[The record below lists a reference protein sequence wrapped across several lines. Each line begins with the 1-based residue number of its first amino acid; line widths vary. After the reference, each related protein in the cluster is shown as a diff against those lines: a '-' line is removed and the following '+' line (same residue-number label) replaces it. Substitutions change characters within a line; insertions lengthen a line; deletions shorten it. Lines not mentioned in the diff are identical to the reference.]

1 MELTFRH
8 DRADLLGPTA
18 RGVVPHL
25 RAPIIQ
31 GTTAT
36 FEGVVARVHRIGDP
50 LVYDGGKR
58 LEYRDAD
65 GLRELAR
72 QLVGMSVVVKHPTKG
87 TGRLRE
93 DKGKLVVGTV
103 TSVRLDGDY
112 AIAEIK
118 IMHHDGIAAIRAGM
132 DQLSAGYASGTD
144 DAGFQRIFD
153 ADHMALVAA
162 ARCGPT
168 CSLRVD
174 MHDACQCG
182 CAMQDSNRNPATT
195 PKVTQMDP
203 TQAEALRS
211 LEAQRAEFETR
222 ANAAE
227 TSVSNEKLR
236 ADTAEGKI
244 AVLEQ
249 EISDLK
255 VKIAAGATAVET
267 EAITR
272 EKIRA
277 DAAEA
282 KVIAFDKTYETRL
295 RQRAALE
302 RKASVVLGD
311 DFRMDSLDDREIMAT
326 VVKKLDAGADVGSG
340 VPDGVIVGRF
350 LASTERHAASS
361 RALARVAEISA
372 PTQRADKA
380 EEKKTQR
387 AQSWR
392 QPLPNAAKTK

>member
-1 MELTFRH
+1 MLLRLDSLFRT
-8 DRADLLGPTA
+8 DRADLQGPVA
-18 RGVVPHL
+18 SL
-25 RAPIIQ
+25 RAPVIS
-31 GTTAT
+31 GVTAT
-36 FEGVVARVHRIGDP
+36 FEGVVARVHKIGDP

-58 LEYRDAD
+58 LEYRDVD

-72 QLVGMSVVVKHPTKG
+72 QLVGRSVVVKHPTKG

-93 DKGKLVVGTV
+93 SPEKTVVGTV
-103 TSVRLDGDY
+103 TGVRMDGDL
-112 AIAEIK
+112 AIASIK
-118 IMHHDGIAAIRAGM
+118 ITHNDGLAAIRAGM
-132 DQLSAGYASGTD
+132 TQLSAGYGAGTD
-144 DAGFQRIFD
+144 PAGFQRVFD
-153 ADHMALVAA
+153 TDHLALVAA

-168 CSLRVD
+168 CSIRAD

-182 CAMQDSNRNPATT
+182 CSMQDSNP
-195 PKVTQMDP
+195 VMDP
-203 TQAEALRS
+203 TQTEALRS
-211 LEAQRAEFETR
+211 LEAQRAEAEAR
-222 ANAAE
+222 ANSAE
-227 TSVSNEKLR
+227 TQVNSEKLR

-267 EAITR
+267 EAVVR
-272 EKIRA
+272 EKMRA
-277 DAAEA
+277 DQAEA

-295 RQRAALE
+295 RQRSALE
-302 RKASVVLGD
+302 RKAAVVLGD

-326 VVKKLDAGADVGSG
+326 VVKKLDAGADVTAA

-372 PTQRADKA
+372 PTQRADAA
-380 EEKKTQR
+380 EERKAKRTQ
-387 AQSWR
+387 AWR
-392 QPLPNAAKTK
+392 EPLPNAAKK